1 MVTLFH
7 DIINKEIKVYMC
19 HNSFL
24 GYSPIHIFSLFKTK
38 YTKNI
43 AVKRGCQNALKRV
56 KNWLRM
62 LKNTKIE
69 I

>member
-24 GYSPIHIFSLFKTK
+24 GYFPIHIFSLFKTK

-43 AVKRGCQNALKRV
+43 AVKRGC
-56 KNWLRM
+56 
-62 LKNTKIE
+62 
-69 I
+69 